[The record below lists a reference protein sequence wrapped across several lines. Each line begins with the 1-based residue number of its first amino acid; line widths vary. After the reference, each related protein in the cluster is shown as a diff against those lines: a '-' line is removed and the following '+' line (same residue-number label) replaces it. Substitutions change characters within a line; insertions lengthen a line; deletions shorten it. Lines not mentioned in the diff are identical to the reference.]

1 MKINKN
7 KIKTKQLLQFHV
19 VKSRIYDKNLNN
31 SNSLDYLTNINVSK
45 LILKLKKS
53 IEIIFKFHKQQK
65 RILFIGIPKLIENKI
80 NLETNHIAIPKFYN
94 IFGLFI
100 NKSVLKSLRLKYQI
114 LKRSKRITFSK
125 LIYKP
130 DLIVI
135 FNSDNENSIIKEGY
149 CSRIPVIVFNSEF
162 QNNKRN
168 LFYSYEIPGNFSFNK
183 KSIDNLFFKAIN
195 SILNK

>member
-1 MKINKN
+1 MKINK
-7 KIKTKQLLQFHV
+7 KTIKTKQLLQFHIL
-19 VKSRIYDKNLNN
+19 KSRIYDKKLNN
-31 SNSLDYLTNINVSK
+31 SNSLDYLTNMNISK

-53 IEIIFKFHKQQK
+53 IEIIFKFHKQK
-65 RILFIGIPKLIENKI
+65 KKILFIGIPKLIENKI

-114 LKRSKRITFSK
+114 LKKSKKINFSK
-125 LIYKP
+125 LINKP

-135 FNSDNENSIIKEGY
+135 FNS
-149 CSRIPVIVFNSEF
+149 EF
-162 QNNKRN
+162 KNNKRN
-168 LFYSYEIPGNFSFNK
+168 LFHSYEIPGNFNFNK
-183 KSIDNLFFKAIN
+183 KSIDNLFFKVIN